1 MCLYTGRSALPK
13 KTVEII
19 KQQGNDALIQVKE
32 NQPKLLDDCLATAS
46 LCKPASVY
54 ASPTEKS
61 HGRLEQRS
69 AKVYDKVKWI
79 EDEQWKKL
87 IGSIGVVERHREVY
101 DSELKQWK
109 ISNETAC
116 YIYTSSITAE
126 QLLHL
131 SRKHWKIENTNHYVR
146 DVSLLEDKS
155 KSRNNPGI
163 MARIKSFTLNILR
176 RNGERHIRQCLY
188 RNSVNIENLMKLNI

>member
-1 MCLYTGRSALPK
+1 MRIHIGRHALSK
-13 KTVEII
+13 KTVAII

-32 NQPKLLDDCLATAS
+32 NQPKLLDDCRSTAS
-46 LCKPASVY
+46 VCKPTSTY

-61 HGRLEQRS
+61 HGRIEQRS
-69 AKVYDKVKWI
+69 AKVYDKVKCI
-79 EDEQWKKL
+79 EDQQWKELVK
-87 IGSIGVVERHREVY
+87 SIGVVERHREVY
-101 DSELKQWK
+101 DTELQQWK
-109 ISNETAC
+109 ISDETAY

-126 QLLHL
+126 QLLNL

-176 RNGERHIRQCLY
+176 RNGERHIRQSLY
-188 RNSVNIENLMKLNI
+188 RNSVNIENVMKLNI

>member
-1 MCLYTGRSALPK
+1 MCIHLGCHALPK
-13 KTVEII
+13 KTVELI

-32 NQPKLLDDCLATAS
+32 NQHKLLNDCMSTAS
-46 LCKPASVY
+46 VCKPASVY
-54 ASPTEKS
+54 ASATEKS

-109 ISNETAC
+109 ISDETAY
-116 YIYTSSITAE
+116 YIYTSSITADE
-126 QLLHL
+126 LLHL

-155 KSRNNPGI
+155 RNRNNPGI
-163 MARIKSFTLNILR
+163 MARIKSFALNILR

-188 RNSVNIENLMKLNI
+188 KNSVNIENLMKFNI